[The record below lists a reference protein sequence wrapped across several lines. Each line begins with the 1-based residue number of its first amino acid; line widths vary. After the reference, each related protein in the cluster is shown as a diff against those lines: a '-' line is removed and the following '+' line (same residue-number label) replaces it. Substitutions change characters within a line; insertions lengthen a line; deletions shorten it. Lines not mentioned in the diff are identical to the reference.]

1 VRALLLLGQW
11 NNGKDTLREV
21 TAMMYGYLGMV
32 GATLGDFK
40 QYDQGR
46 KFPLS
51 KLDGALINWPSENAD
66 SALLDR
72 VQSAK
77 IAITGDP

>member
-1 VRALLLLGQW
+1 
-11 NNGKDTLREV
+11 
-21 TAMMYGYLGMV
+21 MV